1 MSQILRFH
9 LNGNP
14 AEVMAGEAETLLD
27 TLREGLGLTSP
38 KCGCNRGDCGACTV
52 ILNGNAVKSC
62 TVLALTVEGK
72 SVWTVDGLVDGERAG
87 EPEGGESP
95 APRSLSGH
103 KLHPVQTAFHEYGAP
118 QCGYCTPGM
127 VMAAVA
133 FLDRNPSP
141 TEEEVKDALS
151 GNLCRCGGYK
161 KYVQAV
167 MAAARGEF
175 DPLPERSGRNV

>member
-1 MSQILRFH
+1 MSRILRFN

-14 AEVMAGEAETLLD
+14 AEVKVAEADTLLD
-27 TLREGLGLTSP
+27 ALREGLGLASP

-62 TVLALTVEGK
+62 TVIALTIEGK
-72 SVWTVDGLVDGERAG
+72 NVWTVDGMAVGN
-87 EPEGGESP
+87 
-95 APRSLSGH
+95 
-103 KLHPVQTAFHEYGAP
+103 KLHPVQKAFHEYGAP

-133 FLDRNPSP
+133 FLNRNSSP
-141 TEEEVKDALS
+141 TEGEVKDALS
-151 GNLCRCGGYK
+151 GNLCSCGGYK

-167 MAAARGEF
+167 MAAALGEF
-175 DPLPERSGRNV
+175 GPLPAPEGSGKNV